1 MSKTLSHHQMLKYNR
16 HIALPAMDLEGQERL
31 LNAHVVIIGLG
42 GLGCAVA
49 PYLTAAGIGK
59 ITLVDDDVI
68 DRHNLQRQILFT
80 ENSVGKNKAEQARQ
94 HLVQLNSEADITAL
108 PVRADDA
115 LLMEL
120 AEEATLIVDCCDNL
134 ATRNSVNKAC
144 LKSKTP
150 LVSGSAIRFE
160 GQIASFSM
168 QNSSPCY
175 ACYSQFFGEQ
185 QLSCTEAG
193 VLSPLVGVVG
203 TMQAVEAIKIAA
215 GIGQPLYSSVLL
227 FDALHSDW
235 QRLNIQKHPQ
245 CPHCADL

>member
-1 MSKTLSHHQMLKYNR
+1 MLKYNR
-16 HIALPAMDLEGQERL
+16 HIALPAMDLEGQEKL

-59 ITLVDDDVI
+59 LTLVDDDAI
-68 DRHNLQRQILFT
+68 NSHNLQRQILFT
-80 ENSVGKNKAEQARQ
+80 ENSVGKNKAEQARE
-94 HLVQLNSEADITAL
+94 HLTKLNSEADITAL
-108 PVRADDA
+108 PLRADNA
-115 LLMEL
+115 LLAKL
-120 AEEATLIVDCCDNL
+120 ADKATLVVDCCDNL
-134 ATRNSVNKAC
+134 TTRNNVNKAC

-168 QNSSPCY
+168 QDSSPCY

-215 GIGQPLYSSVLL
+215 GVGQPLFSSVLL

-235 QRLNIQKHPQ
+235 QRLNIQKRPA
-245 CPHCADL
+245 CPHCARL

>member
-1 MSKTLSHHQMLKYNR
+1 MSKTLSHQQMLKYNR
-16 HIALPAMDLEGQERL
+16 HIALPAMDLEGQEAL
-31 LNAHVVIIGLG
+31 LNAHAVIIGVG

-59 ITLVDDDVI
+59 LTLVDDDAI
-68 DRHNLQRQILFT
+68 NSHNLQRQILFT
-80 ENSVGKNKAEQARQ
+80 ENSVGKNKAEQAREQ
-94 HLVQLNSEADITAL
+94 LTKLNSEADIAAL
-108 PVRADDA
+108 PLRADDA
-115 LLMEL
+115 LLMKL
-120 AEEATLIVDCCDNL
+120 ANEATLVVDCCDNL
-134 ATRNSVNKAC
+134 TTRNNVNKAC

-168 QNSSPCY
+168 QDDSPCY

-215 GIGQPLYSSVLL
+215 GVGQPLYSSVLL

-235 QRLNIQKHPQ
+235 QRLNIQKHPA
-245 CPHCADL
+245 CPHCARP